1 MSRRSNRSRG
11 GRVLSRGTAL
21 RARQMTPG
29 GSRPTRGSVVPG
41 MFPDSPD
48 IQEEALLFT
57 ESGTLIATED
67 GIWMAAQ

>member
-1 MSRRSNRSRG
+1 M
-11 GRVLSRGTAL
+11 SRGTAL
-21 RARQMTPG
+21 RARQMSPG

-41 MFPDSPD
+41 MFPEDPG

-57 ESGTLIATED
+57 EAGMLMATED